1 MTPDVFHES
10 EFVLLVLFS
19 IVIPAGIYAFLFRKV
34 SISRWTVGAFAT
46 VLLAVAGVN
55 VVLLQHLSQLAKPTG
70 TTIYD
75 KLFSG
80 QVSLALY
87 VFPLVFG
94 GVAVNLLSHMLVS
107 HLDEAEAAFEDKQA
121 APRAMNAVPHLGAR
135 SPVFVLLACALAAAF
150 IFALDL
156 TTGEEIKLHVLYVF
170 PLAVVATYCQRL
182 TAALVALVVTTLLQI
197 ITYSHQVVS
206 VPSFITDI
214 GVAAAASALVVYL
227 ARAARS
233 RYLAALNEAQTDPLT
248 GLPNRRA
255 VLSRVD
261 WELLR
266 QKRYGGALSLALLDL
281 DGFKTL
287 NDTRGHHA
295 GDEALQLVADVLRQC
310 TRDSDAI
317 GRIGGDEFIIVLP
330 NMQADDCR
338 RKSRELGETIARRM
352 QAAGFALT
360 ASVGWKTFGAPPAST
375 AQALRT
381 VDDLMYQAKAQGRKQ
396 NCA

>member
-135 SPVFVLLACALAAAF
+135 SPVFVL
-150 IFALDL
+150 
-156 TTGEEIKLHVLYVF
+156 
-170 PLAVVATYCQRL
+170 
-182 TAALVALVVTTLLQI
+182 
-197 ITYSHQVVS
+197 
-206 VPSFITDI
+206 
-214 GVAAAASALVVYL
+214 
-227 ARAARS
+227 
-233 RYLAALNEAQTDPLT
+233 
-248 GLPNRRA
+248 
-255 VLSRVD
+255 
-261 WELLR
+261 
-266 QKRYGGALSLALLDL
+266 
-281 DGFKTL
+281 
-287 NDTRGHHA
+287 
-295 GDEALQLVADVLRQC
+295 
-310 TRDSDAI
+310 
-317 GRIGGDEFIIVLP
+317 
-330 NMQADDCR
+330 
-338 RKSRELGETIARRM
+338 
-352 QAAGFALT
+352 
-360 ASVGWKTFGAPPAST
+360 
-375 AQALRT
+375 
-381 VDDLMYQAKAQGRKQ
+381 
-396 NCA
+396 